1 MHIYQN
7 GFAVHPPYCQPSCLS
22 SIVPD
27 LFLRLLSLLA
37 CLSMHSLREMVLSWH
52 LIIHNVKFALSFY
65 DNGFNMNKCN
75 FLLFSF
81 HFLVVTFPLMSIPS
95 SAYYH
100 VIQIITNYCK
110 PITNTLQYQIL
121 YECICFSLENIN
133 IILKRQKELK
143 KRVSSICVLSEARFI
158 ILTQNFF

>member
-1 MHIYQN
+1 MPHQD
-7 GFAVHPPYCQPSCLS
+7 FHPYPPHTRIEPYAYLPKWVCSAPTLLSAIMPIIHCAYQPS
-22 SIVPD
+22 D
-27 LFLRLLSLLA
+27 LFSRLLSLLA

-110 PITNTLQYQIL
+110 PITNTLQY
-121 YECICFSLENIN
+121 
-133 IILKRQKELK
+133 
-143 KRVSSICVLSEARFI
+143 
-158 ILTQNFF
+158 